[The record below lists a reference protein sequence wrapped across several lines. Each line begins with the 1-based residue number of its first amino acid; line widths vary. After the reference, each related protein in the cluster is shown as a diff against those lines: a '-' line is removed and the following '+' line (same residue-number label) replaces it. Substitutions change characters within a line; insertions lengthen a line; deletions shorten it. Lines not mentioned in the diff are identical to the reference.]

1 MLLNLLTKEEK
12 FYFIDLLVKVIS
24 VDGTT
29 NEMEMQIINKLKYEM
44 GDDALRY
51 RKSNLSLEKLI
62 DYFATKPKVTK
73 NLVFLNLLSAS
84 LADEFY
90 SVEEHFLLEQI
101 QNSLAI
107 PRKQRT
113 ELVKAVYADRDLR
126 EKVKRIISE

>member
-62 DYFATKPKVTK
+62 DYFATKPKVNKEFSVFEFTK
-73 NLVFLNLLSAS
+73 RFFSG
-84 LADEFY
+84 
-90 SVEEHFLLEQI
+90 
-101 QNSLAI
+101 
-107 PRKQRT
+107 
-113 ELVKAVYADRDLR
+113 
-126 EKVKRIISE
+126 